1 MELGKGC
8 RKVRPE
14 GRGSCLWVPQA
25 RPPALRWCNAFIVSQ
40 SIIGEIRHQCASIFV
55 KGLLALFFYTSLE
68 KVNPAYVLIFGLIR
82 DSMDILSFVA
92 VLGEKLRS
100 AIANS
105 TIQALLMNSA

>member
-14 GRGSCLWVPQA
+14 GRGSCLWAPQA

-55 KGLLALFFYTSLE
+55 KGLLALFFTSLE
-68 KVNPAYVLIFGLIR
+68 KVNPAYVTIFGLIQ

-105 TIQALLMNSA
+105 TIQAILMNSA